1 MYFRPKI
8 FFPKKTYSMF
18 GEDLKI
24 KNFFKNKKKGFYVD
38 IGCYHPLDG
47 NNTYLLY
54 KKGWSGVNV
63 DINKTSIE
71 LFKIARKKD
80 FNFNIAISDKSK
92 KVRVFFRK
100 KINMLNTIVKKNA
113 ITNFQKGFSSAYIKS
128 ISLNSILKSLNLK
141 NEKIDFLNLDVEGNE
156 LNVLKSFNFKK
167 YRPELIC
174 VEIHN
179 QKLTKKIKDYYKKTR
194 LYKLLIKQSYK
205 LIWKKEFSFI
215 FKLKSE

>member
-156 LNVLKSFNFKK
+156 LNVLKYFNFKK

>member
-1 MYFRPKI
+1 
-8 FFPKKTYSMF
+8 
-18 GEDLKI
+18 
-24 KNFFKNKKKGFYVD
+24 
-38 IGCYHPLDG
+38 
-47 NNTYLLY
+47 
-54 KKGWSGVNV
+54 
-63 DINKTSIE
+63 
-71 LFKIARKKD
+71 
-80 FNFNIAISDKSK
+80 
-92 KVRVFFRK
+92 
-100 KINMLNTIVKKNA
+100 MLNTIVKKNA